1 MSDKQGLGVTRIKDQ
16 TTMKEKLSYSIGTL
30 GKEISF
36 GMINVYAMLYLT
48 SFMGLN
54 GIAVGFAFCIVR
66 LIAAVFDPFMA
77 TIVNNTKSPLGK
89 FRPWILTGAIIN
101 AIILVVMFLPLPAS
115 TNVGA
120 KYVYYLAMY
129 FLWAIS
135 YAVIDV
141 PIMAMVPSIADTS
154 HERESVSSLSRL
166 IGGFGGFIIGSGGA
180 IIMQNTFGNTDY
192 RSYLMVAGI
201 GAIVLIIA
209 LLLPIITLKERYVL
223 PCITVKFRDMF
234 KMLKENDQMRAFA
247 WSFMLFAIGGNI
259 AILQSTYLF
268 IYDSSNLGN
277 FNNYALFNILACTVQ
292 GVAMIFYTWITKKLS
307 RDKVYKL
314 TYIFAGI
321 GMAFIFGIYFAF
333 PSIGI
338 PIANVILL
346 SIAGSSLMLANGMN
360 QITSMVMI
368 TDVVDYGEYKSGVRS
383 DSLVISLQTLILK
396 ASAAVAMLV
405 LGIGVAISDLPTIDL
420 MTNTFNG
427 EVTNKA
433 LFILRSFMFLLP
445 LPLMP
450 IGLIIYSKTYKLH
463 GEFYAKIKRTIDE
476 RRQIPS
482 DNNMVESDTKEENI
496 K

>member
-1 MSDKQGLGVTRIKDQ
+1 MAEIIKDKVRIKDQ

-36 GMINVYAMLYLT
+36 GMVNVYAMLYLT
-48 SFMGLN
+48 LFIGLN
-54 GIAVGFAFCIVR
+54 GIAVGFAFCIIR
-66 LIAAVFDPFMA
+66 LLVAVFDPFMA
-77 TIVNNTKSPLGK
+77 AVVNNTKSPLGK
-89 FRPWILTGAIIN
+89 FRPWLLIGAIFN
-101 AIILVVMFLPLPAS
+101 AIILVAMFLPLNTGAS
-115 TNVGA
+115 LPI
-120 KYVYYLAMY
+120 KYVFYLFMY

-180 IIMQNTFGNTDY
+180 VIMQNSFGNTDH
-192 RSYLMVAGI
+192 RSYLLVAGI
-201 GAIVLIIA
+201 GAIILIIS

-223 PCITVKFRDMF
+223 PCETVRFKDMF
-234 KMLKENDQMRAFA
+234 KMLKQNDQMRAFA
-247 WSFMLFAIGGNI
+247 WCFLLFTVGGNI

-268 IYDSSNLGN
+268 IYDPVNLGD
-277 FNNYALFNILACTVQ
+277 FNNYALFNILSCTVL
-292 GVAMIFYTWITKKLS
+292 GLAMMFYTWITKKIS

-314 TYIFAGI
+314 TYIMAGM
-321 GMAFIFGIYFAF
+321 GMAFIFGIYFIF

-368 TDVVDYGEYKSGVRS
+368 TDVVDYGEYKTGVRS
-383 DSLVISLQTLILK
+383 DSLVISLQTLLLK
-396 ASAAVAMLV
+396 ASVAIAMLV
-405 LGIGVAISDLPTIDL
+405 LGIGVAVANLPTIDL
-420 MTNTFNG
+420 ATNTFSG
-427 EVTNKA
+427 EVTQKA
-433 LFILRSFMFLLP
+433 LLILRSFMFLLP

-463 GEFYAKIKRTIDE
+463 GKYYAKIKMEIDE
-476 RRQIPS
+476 KR
-482 DNNMVESDTKEENI
+482 KEKMPYIDECM
-496 K
+496 KTSEEE

>member
-1 MSDKQGLGVTRIKDQ
+1 MSDKGNIKIKDQ
-16 TTMKEKLSYSIGTL
+16 TTLKEKLSYSIGTL

-36 GMINVYAMLYLT
+36 GMINVYSMLYLT

-54 GIAVGFAFCIVR
+54 GIVVGFAFCIVR
-66 LIAAVFDPFMA
+66 LLAAIFDPLMA

-89 FRPWILTGAIIN
+89 FRPWLLVGAIIN
-101 AIILVVMFLPLPAS
+101 SIILIVMFLPLPDG
-115 TNVGA
+115 TGMPI
-120 KYVYYLAMY
+120 KYVFYLAMY

-135 YAVIDV
+135 YAIIDV
-141 PIMAMVPSIADTS
+141 PIMAMVPSIADTP

-180 IIMQNTFGNTDY
+180 ILMQNSFGNTDY
-192 RSYLMVAGI
+192 RSYLLVAGV
-201 GAIVLIIA
+201 GAIVLIVS

-223 PCITVKFRDMF
+223 PCQTVKFRDMF
-234 KMLKENDQMRAFA
+234 KMLKNNDQMRSFA
-247 WSFMLFAIGGNI
+247 WSYLLFTIGGNI

-268 IYDSSNLGN
+268 IYDSANLGN

-292 GVAMIFYTWITKKLS
+292 GVAMIFYTWITKKIS

-314 TYIFAGI
+314 TYLFAGI

-333 PSIGI
+333 PGIGI
-338 PIANVILL
+338 PIVNVILL

-368 TDVVDYGEYKSGVRS
+368 TDVVDYGEYITGKRS

-396 ASAAVAMLV
+396 ASAAFAMLI
-405 LGIGVAISDLPTIDL
+405 LGIGVAVSDLPTIDL
-420 MTNTFNG
+420 MTNTFTG
-427 EVTNKA
+427 EVTDKA

-450 IGLIIYSKTYKLH
+450 IGLIIYSRTYKLH
-463 GEFYAKIKRTIDE
+463 GKYYSEIKKSIEE
-476 RRQIPS
+476 RRIGKGFTQ
-482 DNNMVESDTKEENI
+482 EEDSMPNEKI
-496 K
+496 GG

>member
-1 MSDKQGLGVTRIKDQ
+1 MSDKGSIKIKDQ
-16 TTMKEKLSYSIGTL
+16 TTLKEKLSYSIGTL

-36 GMINVYAMLYLT
+36 GMINVYSMLYLT

-54 GIAVGFAFCIVR
+54 GIVVGFAFCIVR
-66 LIAAVFDPFMA
+66 LLAAFFDPLMA

-89 FRPWILTGAIIN
+89 FRPWLLVGAIIN
-101 AIILVVMFLPLPAS
+101 SIILILMFLPLPNG
-115 TNVGA
+115 TGMPV
-120 KYVYYLAMY
+120 KYVFYLAMY

-141 PIMAMVPSIADTS
+141 PIMAMVPSIADTP

-180 IIMQNTFGNTDY
+180 VLMQNTFGNTDY
-192 RSYLMVAGI
+192 RSYLLVAAV
-201 GAIVLIIA
+201 GAVVLIIT

-223 PCITVKFRDMF
+223 PCQTVKFRDMF
-234 KMLKENDQMRAFA
+234 KMLKDNDQMRSFA
-247 WSFMLFAIGGNI
+247 WSFLLFTLGE
-259 AILQSTYLF
+259 ILQYSNQPSF
-268 IYDSSNLGN
+268 IYDSANLGN
-277 FNNYALFNILACTVQ
+277 FNNYALLIFWPVLFRA
-292 GVAMIFYTWITKKLS
+292 AMMFYTWITKKIS

-321 GMAFIFGIYFAF
+321 GMAFIFAIYFAF
-333 PSIGI
+333 PGIGI

-368 TDVVDYGEYKSGVRS
+368 TDVVDYGEYKTGNRS

-396 ASAAVAMLV
+396 ASAAFAMLI
-405 LGIGVAISDLPTIDL
+405 LGIGVAVSDLPTIDL
-420 MTNTFNG
+420 MTNTFSG
-427 EVTNKA
+427 EVTDKA

-450 IGLIIYSKTYKLH
+450 IGLIIYSRTYKLH
-463 GEFYAKIKRTIDE
+463 GKYYAEIKNAIQE
-476 RRQIPS
+476 RRVGQ
-482 DNNMVESDTKEENI
+482 DI
-496 K
+496 KQEVVDSH